1 MSGLLVACALG
12 ALSLDVEDEEEVTLL
27 DDDLPA
33 KEELLELGLPL
44 LVAAD
49 RVGSRILA
57 VVDRRPPLLVS
68 NDAGSTW
75 RELGGGLPAGVDVAI
90 DPDSPDTIAYCTDG
104 RIYLSRSGGVF
115 WEALETELPDITS
128 IRWDG

>member
-1 MSGLLVACALG
+1 MTSLLVSCALG
-12 ALSLDVEDEEEVTLL
+12 AVSLDLDDEEVTLL

-33 KEELLELGLPL
+33 RGEPPELGLPL

-57 VVDRRPPLLVS
+57 VVERRPPLLVS
-68 NDAGSTW
+68 NDAGITW

-90 DPDSPDTIAYCTDG
+90 DPDSPDTIAYSTDQ
-104 RIYLSRSGGVF
+104 RIYLSQSGGVF
-115 WEALETELPDITS
+115 WEALETELPEITA
-128 IRWDG
+128 IRWDH